1 MSQLETKPFTPL
13 NLDQLPNNTVFDTL
27 LINVNIA
34 TMADTNSFGIINN
47 GSLGIIDGII
57 AYIGEVN
64 SQYPAKETVNANG
77 QWILPGLIDC
87 HTHLIYGGNRANEF
101 EMRLNGATYE
111 EIAKAGGGIISSV
124 TATRDASPQ
133 ELFDSASKRLECL
146 IEEGVTTIEIKSGY
160 GLDLETEL
168 KMLRVANKLREEFPI
183 RVIPT
188 FLGAHALPPEYQDNS
203 DGYIDLVC
211 DEMIPVI
218 ANEKLATSV
227 DVFCENI
234 GFSYEQTEKVFRA
247 AKAHGL
253 KVKLHAEQ
261 LSDQSGAALVAQYNG
276 LSADHLEYL
285 SQASIEQMAKA
296 GTVAT
301 LLPGAF
307 YFLRETKLPP
317 IQALRDAGVPIAI
330 ATDHN
335 PGTSPCLSIILMMNM
350 ACTLFKMT
358 PLESL
363 QGVTIN
369 AAKALGLDK
378 EIGSI
383 EIGKKAELVLWDIE
397 HPNQLSYQFGT
408 SFKNE
413 ALT

>member
-1 MSQLETKPFTPL
+1 MSQLETKPF
-13 NLDQLPNNTVFDTL
+13 DQLIHNA
-27 LINVNIA
+27 NIA
-34 TMADTNSFGIINN
+34 TMAGDSDYGIIENAAIGINDGKISYLGSAQNN
-47 GSLGIIDGII
+47 FKAQQILD
-57 AYIGEVN
+57 AE
-64 SQYPAKETVNANG
+64 G
-77 QWILPGLIDC
+77 QWLLPGLIDC

-101 EMRLNGATYE
+101 EMRLNGADYE
-111 EIAKAGGGIISSV
+111 EIAKAGGGIVSSV
-124 TATRDASPQ
+124 KATRAASEQ
-133 ELFDSASKRLECL
+133 ELFESAAMRLEAL
-146 IEEGVTTIEIKSGY
+146 IAEGVTSIEIKSGY

-168 KMLRVANKLREEFPI
+168 KMLRVAKKLGGHYPI
-183 RVIPT
+183 RVVPT
-188 FLGAHALPPEYQDNS
+188 LLGAHALPPEYKDNS

-211 DEMIPVI
+211 NDMIPAV
-218 ANEKLATSV
+218 AQEKLADCV

-234 GFSYEQTEKVFRA
+234 GFNYAQTEKVFQT

-261 LSDQSGAALVAQYNG
+261 LSDQNGAALVAQYNG

-285 SQASIEQMAKA
+285 SQDSIAQMAKA
-296 GTVAT
+296 GTIAT

-335 PGTSPCLSIILMMNM
+335 PGTSPCLSILLMMNM

-358 PLESL
+358 PLEAL
-363 QGVTIN
+363 QATTIN
-369 AAKALGLDK
+369 AAKALGLAN

-383 EIGKKAELVLWDIE
+383 EVGKKAELTLWDIE
-397 HPNQLSYQFGT
+397 HPNQLSYQFG
-408 SFKNE
+408 SNP
-413 ALT
+413 LTKIIR